1 MPAPLVEQAVIDAWD
16 HGNALLK
23 YISPNDTGIT
33 GGHQCGFYLPKHS
46 WRMFTVNPPRKGK
59 NAEQMVEVLWQG
71 DFTTRS
77 CIKWYGVGTRSEYRI
92 TRFGRDFP
100 FLTEDNVGDLFVLI
114 RTGESTFKAFVFDRA
129 ADIEDIQ
136 ASLGVEVT
144 GTVGIFT
151 GVRKTEETEDDC
163 INKHFRGFV
172 EKLRAFPDTSS
183 FSSTTLKAL
192 LDCMPRFGSF
202 SPDIRL
208 MALIENEYSL
218 FRMAEKLLCQDEI
231 FRRYRS
237 VDDFL
242 STASRIMNRRKSR
255 AGRSLENHVGY
266 ILRDTK
272 VPFQARVT
280 VDGVPDILIPGKDA
294 YLDKDWPLD
303 RLFAVGVKTTCKD
316 RWRQVLNEA
325 KRVPR
330 KHILTIQ
337 HGISAK
343 QLVEIRDSGV
353 SLVVPKAL
361 HSLYPAVPGMQ
372 ILSLDGFITTVRRSL
387 ALAS

>member
-114 RTGESTFKAFVFDRA
+114 RTDESTFKAFVFDRA

-192 LDCMPRFGSF
+192 LDCLPRFGSF

-343 QLVEIRDSGV
+343 QLVEMRDSGV

>member
-114 RTGESTFKAFVFDRA
+114 RTGESTFKAFVVDRA

-343 QLVEIRDSGV
+343 QLVEMRDSGV